1 LRTTRTPAQCRPA
14 HAAHDA
20 GRDERVRNHFAHGSI
35 PIFNE
40 VKPLQRIYC
49 AVNSKKHVSRKI
61 EEKVSMARSIILRNK
76 TPVIIS
82 GELKE

>member
-1 LRTTRTPAQCRPA
+1 
-14 HAAHDA
+14 
-20 GRDERVRNHFAHGSI
+20 
-35 PIFNE
+35 

-61 EEKVSMARSIILRNK
+61 EEKASMARSVILRNK